1 MVASGVYRYIKLDTT
16 VVLQLVKNSIICKL
30 EKLMSLQVYL
40 ILIRLLIP
48 ININAVRCTLV
59 TSTREIIMIC
69 RRVSHY
75 CRHQPYNPRQS
86 ALH

>member
-1 MVASGVYRYIKLDTT
+1 MVASRVYRYIKLDTT

-40 ILIRLLIP
+40 ILIRLLIS

-59 TSTREIIMIC
+59 T
-69 RRVSHY
+69 
-75 CRHQPYNPRQS
+75 
-86 ALH
+86 